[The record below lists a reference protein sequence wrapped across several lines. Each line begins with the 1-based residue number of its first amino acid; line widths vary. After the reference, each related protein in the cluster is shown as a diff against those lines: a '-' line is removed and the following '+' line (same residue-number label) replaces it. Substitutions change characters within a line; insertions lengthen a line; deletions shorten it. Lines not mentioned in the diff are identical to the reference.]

1 MRNFYNLLLSG
12 HPLLSGHL
20 GRSRKCP
27 LNRGFTLF
35 YSIRNQY
42 LTGSISRVKGSRFE
56 ECWFFTLSRYTIIN
70 EARVKRFDE
79 NHPPQYLSNKKCC
92 QFQAACDSFGLTNEA
107 TSKVVNVSLKN
118 MATDWFPG
126 LYRWVKHRITQE
138 VDLCSSKSFLGCKF
152 CFRNKIVNWS
162 LYIFYLFRSLQYLQ
176 QNCLPCKGHFSD

>member
-1 MRNFYNLLLSG
+1 MEILLS
-12 HPLLSGHL
+12 
-20 GRSRKCP
+20 K
-27 LNRGFTLF
+27 LF

-42 LTGSISRVKGSRFE
+42 LTGSSSHVEGFDLNIAVF
-56 ECWFFTLSRYTIIN
+56 LLYPDIQY
-70 EARVKRFDE
+70 EARVKRFDQI
-79 NHPPQYLSNKKCC
+79 HPPKYLSNEKYC

-138 VDLCSSKSFLGCKF
+138 GDLCSSKSLLGRRF
-152 CFRNKIVNWS
+152 CFRMKIVNWS

-176 QNCLPCKGHFSD
+176 QNCLPCKGHFSN